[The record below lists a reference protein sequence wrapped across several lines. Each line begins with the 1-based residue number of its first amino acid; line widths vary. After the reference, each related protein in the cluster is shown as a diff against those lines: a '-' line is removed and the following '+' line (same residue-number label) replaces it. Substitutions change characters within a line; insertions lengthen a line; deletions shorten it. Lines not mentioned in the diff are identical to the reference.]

1 MVKSLLLLQRTG
13 VRVPAPTGM
22 LTTVTSVLEDST
34 LSLVSK
40 SIYIYV
46 HTPLPPTKTQNNKS
60 HSILGLLL
68 SGGVHLCS
76 VPQYSKAGLTTEVL
90 IFPPSYL

>member
-1 MVKSLLLLQRTG
+1 MVKRLLLLQRTG

-22 LTTVTSVLEDST
+22 LTTVTSVLGDST

-40 SIYIYV
+40 SIYIHV

-60 HSILGLLL
+60 HSILGLPL
-68 SGGVHLCS
+68 SGGVHLC
-76 VPQYSKAGLTTEVL
+76 L
-90 IFPPSYL
+90 